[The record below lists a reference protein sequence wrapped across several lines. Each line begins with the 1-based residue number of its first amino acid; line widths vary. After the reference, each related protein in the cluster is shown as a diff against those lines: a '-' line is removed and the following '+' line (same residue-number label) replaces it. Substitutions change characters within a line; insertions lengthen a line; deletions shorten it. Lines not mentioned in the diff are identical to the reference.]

1 MVNMLASSEVG
12 HGFITLQ
19 PILHRT
25 LMARTPQ
32 TLMISFVQELISI
45 SRLFHVKDSYIPFH
59 VLEIYIF
66 FPLQPT
72 FWTIK
77 NGSNPIDLLSSSSF
91 DACICVSKC

>member
-1 MVNMLASSEVG
+1 MVQNVG
-12 HGFITLQ
+12 CNGKKI
-19 PILHRT
+19 RT

-45 SRLFHVKDSYIPFH
+45 SRLFHVKDSYIPFQ

-72 FWTIK
+72 FWTIN
-77 NGSNPIDLLSSSSF
+77 NGSNSIDLLSSSSF
-91 DACICVSKC
+91 DACICVSKCGFMGSVGSEP